1 MSIKISKLYNYILLN
16 FNLINNINMNIL
28 NKRILILLILLNV
41 INLINFNTIIC
52 QDLELDSIT
61 DNTEL
66 FILNQNNVDSI
77 DAEIENLIQYSQNME
92 NQVDI
97 LFNLAKSY
105 KNSNIQKSIIILNK
119 SMVFINKIEDEN
131 KKYLYYLE
139 LVKNQ
144 LEINNFKKSLEI
156 LNKVKNSINKNEKQ
170 IVIKQSINN
179 ELYKLYGIL
188 CLKTN
193 NLGEAEEFFN
203 LSIEN
208 SLKSK
213 DSLLITDQL
222 NYLGQ
227 IYKIQKK
234 YNKALDMFDISIQL
248 LNRNSEFEKIGDN
261 YLSKAETFF
270 ELKDIIKS
278 IANYNIAKDY
288 YLKTENKNKQ
298 ADIFINIGFVL
309 FKFADYYKSIAH
321 LKKGISIADEIKNQ
335 TIKKTGLNYLH
346 LVYFKAGDFR
356 KAYET
361 LEDYNKINEDISINN
376 FNKTISEM
384 QIKLNLDKNSNLQ
397 KNKEEFNITLY
408 ILLGLIIILI
418 SLLSYITFNYLKLKK
433 DINKNSKI

>member
-1 MSIKISKLYNYILLN
+1 MQILKQNLLVQYKSINISSLIIAFFLLN
-16 FNLINNINMNIL
+16 LNHLNLIS
-28 NKRILILLILLNV
+28 
-41 INLINFNTIIC
+41 
-52 QDLELDSIT
+52 QELELDLDSIR
-61 DNTEL
+61 DKTEL
-66 FILNQNNVDSI
+66 FLLNQNSVDSI

-105 KNSNIQKSIIILNK
+105 QNNNIQKSTIILNK
-119 SMVFINKIEDEN
+119 SLMFINKIEDEN
-131 KKYLYYLE
+131 QKYLYLLKLAE
-139 LVKNQ
+139 NQ
-144 LEINNFKKSLEI
+144 LDINNFKKSLEI
-156 LNKVKNSINKNEKQ
+156 LNKIKYDINKNKNK
-170 IVIKQSINN
+170 IALNSNINN
-179 ELYKLYGIL
+179 KLYKYYGIL

-193 NLGEAEEFFN
+193 NLIEAEEFFN
-203 LSIEN
+203 LSIN
-208 SLKSK
+208 NTIKNK
-213 DSLLITDQL
+213 DSLLITDHL

-234 YNKALDMFDISIQL
+234 YKNALDMFDISIQL

-261 YLSKAETFF
+261 YLSKAETYF

-321 LKKGISIADEIKNQ
+321 LKKGISIAEEIKNL

-346 LVYFKAGDFR
+346 IVYFKTGDFR
-356 KAYET
+356 KAYEA
-361 LEDYNKINEDISINN
+361 LEEYNKINEDISINN

-384 QIKLNLDKNSNLQ
+384 QIKLNLDKNNNIQ
-397 KNKEEFNITLY
+397 KNKDEFNITLY
-408 ILLGLIIILI
+408 ILVGFILVLIGM
-418 SLLSYITFNYLKLKK
+418 LLFVTFSYLKLKK
-433 DINKNSKI
+433 NIRK